1 MAWWR
6 TVGSVRDTTPTAED
20 PSTVTPTSFLD
31 LARDL
36 RTDATAKAA
45 FAEDPETFLAARG
58 FAALSPE
65 DLTDAV
71 GFVADTLPAPVAAG
85 LAESDATGLEALTPL
100 AELDLPADPA
110 GESLGDVLTD
120 PAGDLVADLDDDGP
134 SVDPEPWEALEPD
147 VEPDVEPGPDLWTD
161 LEDADGGSAPGDL
174 GSDVEDP
181 LDGLV

>member
-1 MAWWR
+1 
-6 TVGSVRDTTPTAED
+6 
-20 PSTVTPTSFLD
+20 VTPTSFLD

-36 RTDATAKAA
+36 RTDATAKAV

-65 DLTDAV
+65 DLTDAI

-85 LAESDATGLEALTPL
+85 LVESGGTGIEALSPL
-100 AELDLPADPA
+100 ADLDLPADPA
-110 GESLGDVLTD
+110 GESLGDVLMD
-120 PAGDLVADLDDDGP
+120 PAGDRFADLDDDGF
-134 SVDPEPWEALEPD
+134 SVDPEPWDA
-147 VEPDVEPGPDLWTD
+147 VEPAVEPTIESDSDPWYGPEGVDD
-161 LEDADGGSAPGDL
+161 VSSPDDL

>member
-1 MAWWR
+1 
-6 TVGSVRDTTPTAED
+6 
-20 PSTVTPTSFLD
+20 VTPTSFLD

-45 FAEDPETFLAARG
+45 FAEDPDTFLAARG

-85 LAESDATGLEALTPL
+85 LAESDATGIEALTPL
-100 AELDLPADPA
+100 AELDLPAEPA
-110 GESLGDVLTD
+110 GESLDDLLTD
-120 PAGDLVADLDDDGP
+120 PGGDLLADGGVAAVGGAAGGEEPAADGDLDDHGP
-134 SVDPEPWEALEPD
+134 SVDPAPWEALEPD
-147 VEPDVEPGPDLWTD
+147 VEPGSDPWTD
-161 LEDADGGSAPGDL
+161 PEGADGVSAPGDL